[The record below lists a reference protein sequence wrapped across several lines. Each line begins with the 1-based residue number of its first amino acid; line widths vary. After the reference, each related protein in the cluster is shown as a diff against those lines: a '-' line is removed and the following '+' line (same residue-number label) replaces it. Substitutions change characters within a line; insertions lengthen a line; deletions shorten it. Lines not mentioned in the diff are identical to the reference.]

1 MEIEKLKVAARAS
14 FQLLQLENS
23 TIALHGEFP

>member
-1 MEIEKLKVAARAS
+1 MEIKKLNVAARAS

-23 TIALHGEFP
+23 TTALHGEVP